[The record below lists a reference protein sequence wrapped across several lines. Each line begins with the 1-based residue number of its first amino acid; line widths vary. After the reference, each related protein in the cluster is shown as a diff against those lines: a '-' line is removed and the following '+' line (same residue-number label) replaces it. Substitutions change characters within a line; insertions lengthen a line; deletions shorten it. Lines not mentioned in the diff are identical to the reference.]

1 MSFSK
6 VTEFENELAKYFGAS
21 FCVATD
27 CATHAI
33 ELCLRLKNIT
43 ETDCPTLTYVS
54 VPMTLEK
61 LGVNWQFN
69 NNKWQDLY
77 KFSNTNIY
85 DASVFWT
92 PRGYIEGSM
101 MCLSFQFK
109 KTLSLG
115 RGGAI
120 LLDSKEEAEMLRRMT
135 MDGRTRDEPWT
146 EQTDRISQMGYHYY
160 MTPETAH
167 LGLEKLPNVKKNKEW
182 SWKDYPDISQAP
194 VFQNKKYNL

>member
-1 MSFSK
+1 MMFDA
-6 VTEFENELAKYFGAS
+6 VTEFENKLAEYFAS
-21 FCVATD
+21 PFCVATD

-33 ELCLRLKNIT
+33 ELCLRFKKIK
-43 ETDCPTLTYVS
+43 ETNCPTHTYIS

-61 LGVNWQFN
+61 LGINWQFD
-69 NNKWQDLY
+69 NNKWKDFY

-92 PRGYIEGSM
+92 PGGYIKGSM

-135 MDGRTRDEPWT
+135 IDGRVRDKSWA
-146 EQTDRISQMGYHYY
+146 EQLDLIHQMGYRYY
-160 MTPETAH
+160 MTPETAQQ
-167 LGLEKLPNVKKNKEW
+167 GLKKLSTVKKNKEW
-182 SWKDYPDISQAP
+182 SWQDYPDISQAP
-194 VFQNKKYNL
+194 VFKNNIT